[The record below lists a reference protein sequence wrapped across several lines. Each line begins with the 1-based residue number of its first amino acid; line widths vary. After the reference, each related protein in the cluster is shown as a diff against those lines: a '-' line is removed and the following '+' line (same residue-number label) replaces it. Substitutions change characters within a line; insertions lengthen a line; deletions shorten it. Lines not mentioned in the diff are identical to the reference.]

1 MSQEN
6 VEVVQGVYGAMARG
20 EFPTEL
26 FHAEVEYVN
35 PEGAVEPGT
44 RHGLDGFHQAMEKVA
59 EGWASWEM
67 ESDAYEAAGDR
78 VAVTVRYRARGR
90 SSGLEIEGRESALWT
105 LSAGKVVR
113 YEWFQEEAG
122 ALEALR
128 GRPAG

>member
-1 MSQEN
+1 MSSEN
-6 VEVVQGVYGAMARG
+6 VDVVRRAYGAMARG
-20 EFPTEL
+20 EFPAEL

-44 RHGLDGFHQAMEKVA
+44 RHGLDAFHQAIEKLA

-67 ESDAYEAAGDR
+67 EADAYEAAGDR

-113 YEWFQEEAG
+113 YEWFQEEAD

-128 GRPAG
+128 AG